1 MQSSATGKYD
11 KAQISRQ
18 NASGID
24 WLITLQSKVDS
35 VYKQLVCR
43 DMIVSHCFT
52 SVKQSTVNRKP
63 NLLTGTQRQ
72 EKQ

>member
-1 MQSSATGKYD
+1 MQSTATGKND

-24 WLITLQSKVDS
+24 WLITLQPKVDS

-43 DMIVSHCFT
+43 DRIVSHCFT
-52 SVKQSTVNRKP
+52 SVKQSNVNRKP
-63 NLLTGTQRQ
+63 NLLTGRQRQ